1 MIEGIVRVL
10 IVTFVFVFI
19 SCGQS
24 DKTNET
30 VTTISTENVVSQKDK
45 KVEAALVFINDYVD
59 NSNKLNKAVGTIEW
73 VNSSS
78 LTTKAFKIELKK
90 IIDDAYKQD
99 PELGLGADPIV
110 DAQDY
115 PNKGF
120 ELESIDEQTNFLI
133 VKGKDMPEFKLTIKV
148 VEENGNWLVDGCGI
162 VNIPKDK
169 RAAR

>member
-1 MIEGIVRVL
+1 M
-10 IVTFVFVFI
+10 
-19 SCGQS
+19 
-24 DKTNET
+24 
-30 VTTISTENVVSQKDK
+30 
-45 KVEAALVFINDYVD
+45 
-59 NSNKLNKAVGTIEW
+59 
-73 VNSSS
+73 
-78 LTTKAFKIELKK
+78 
-90 IIDDAYKQD
+90 
-99 PELGLGADPIV
+99 GLGADPIV

-115 PNKGF
+115 PSKGF